1 MEELIAQLQ
10 GKVKVL
16 AFTASK
22 TDAVLAKDDVEV
34 SERQRCSITKMIKA
48 VIEAK
53 EGIEELKFSEG
64 ETAEEIAE
72 WGEATEQIVADAD
85 GKVRQL
91 ADHIKGSNS
100 AAEAAERTEKWKA
113 QLEYEQAQLR
123 LQQEHES

>member
-1 MEELIAQLQ
+1 MLT
-10 GKVKVL
+10 
-16 AFTASK
+16 FTASK
-22 TDAVLAKDDVEV
+22 TDAFLAKDDVEV

-53 EGIEELKFSEG
+53 EGIEELKLSES

-100 AAEAAERTEKWKA
+100 AAEAA
-113 QLEYEQAQLR
+113 
-123 LQQEHES
+123 

>member
-10 GKVKVL
+10 AKVKVL

-53 EGIEELKFSEG
+53 EGIEALKFSEG
-64 ETAEEIAE
+64 ETAGEIAE
-72 WGEATEQIVADAD
+72 WGDATEQIVRNREVE
-85 GKVRQL
+85 GSTGVR
-91 ADHIKGSNS
+91 ASS
-100 AAEAAERTEKWKA
+100 ASLTAGTRSA
-113 QLEYEQAQLR
+113 
-123 LQQEHES
+123 